1 MIMITKYIIA
11 PVLRIGCEIFI
22 TVLTFFT
29 NRYCDVYSQK
39 AFMFCSLTSR
49 KEPGYFVIW
58 LHRALK
64 LTFSILQAP
73 NRSGEQSHAECKIS
87 G

>member
-1 MIMITKYIIA
+1 MITKYIIA
-11 PVLRIGCEIFI
+11 QVLRIGCEIVI

-39 AFMFCSLTSR
+39 TFMFRNLTSR
-49 KEPGYFVIW
+49 KEPGNFVIW
-58 LHRALK
+58 LHRAPK
-64 LTFSILQAP
+64 RTFSILQAP
-73 NRSGEQSHAECKIS
+73 NRSGEQSNAECKIS